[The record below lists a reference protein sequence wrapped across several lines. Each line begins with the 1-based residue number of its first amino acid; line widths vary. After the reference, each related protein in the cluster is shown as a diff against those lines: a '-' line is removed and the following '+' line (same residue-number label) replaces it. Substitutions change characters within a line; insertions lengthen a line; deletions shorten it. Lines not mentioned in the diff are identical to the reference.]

1 MAFTFNGVSS
11 TTHLIENSVYHNV
24 LAPLAFRS
32 LAVPGRA
39 GVYDF
44 GVSMGAR
51 EIAVDV
57 TVNGNSQADLRSKV
71 RAIASWLYQ
80 DSLKPLVFSDEP
92 DKTYYARITGS
103 TDLEQIVWVGQGT
116 ITFICPDPYAE
127 GATRSQTIS
136 SGATITNNGTAK
148 VFPVFTANFSGSASY
163 FKVMKGTQQV
173 FVAKSF
179 SVGDVLIIDNA
190 KALVTANSLR
200 VMDSIDLSST
210 FFPLDPG
217 GTVITFAPNANAT
230 VRLDFKEK
238 WL

>member
-11 TTHLIENSVYHNV
+11 TVHLVENNVYHNI
-24 LAPLAFRS
+24 LPPLAFRS

-44 GVSMGAR
+44 GVGLGAR

-57 TVNGNSQADLRSKV
+57 TVKGSSQADLRSKV

-92 DKTYYARITGS
+92 DKTYYARIAGN

-116 ITFICPDPYAE
+116 ITFVCPDPYAE
-127 GATRSQTIS
+127 GATRSQPIS

-148 VFPVFTANFSGSASY
+148 VFPVFTVNFSGSASY
-163 FKVMKGTQQV
+163 FKVVKGTQQIYI
-173 FVAKSF
+173 AKSF
-179 SVGDVLIIDNA
+179 SVGDVLVIDNA
-190 KALVTANSLR
+190 KALVISNSLR
-200 VMDSIDLSST
+200 IMNTVDLSST
-210 FFPLDPG
+210 FFPLEPG
-217 GTVITFAPNANAT
+217 VTVVTFAPTVNAS
-230 VRLDFKEK
+230 VRVDFKEK

>member
-1 MAFTFNGVSS
+1 MAFTFNGLSS
-11 TTHLIENSVYHNV
+11 TTYLIENRVYHNI
-24 LAPLAFRS
+24 LPPLASRS

-57 TVNGNSQADLRSKV
+57 TVKGSSQADFRSKV

-80 DSLKPLVFSDEP
+80 SNLKPLVFADEP
-92 DKTYYARITGS
+92 DKTYYARIAGS

-116 ITFICPDPYAE
+116 ITFICPDPFAE
-127 GATRSQTIS
+127 GAARSQTFT
-136 SGATITNNGTAK
+136 SGATITNNGTAN
-148 VFPVFTANFSGSASY
+148 VFPVFTVNFSGSATY
-163 FKVMKGTQQV
+163 FRVMKGTQQV
-173 FVAKSF
+173 YIAKSF
-179 SVGDVLIIDNA
+179 SVGDSLIIDNT

-200 VMDSIDLSST
+200 VMDTVDLSST
-210 FFPLDPG
+210 FFYLDPG
-217 GTVITFAPNANAT
+217 GTVITFAPTANVT
-230 VRLDFKEK
+230 VRVDFKEK